1 MARPSSSVVRTPNGI
16 GTSASESAPDQ
27 DPSRTL
33 AGPAD
38 ETARGARRPAH
49 RRHGKPRP
57 RETTGDVA
65 VRRRLVR
72 LAALPAGLTAL
83 TGAVVSG
90 CLLAD
95 RDSARPPGATTWA
108 ALVVGLL
115 VSTAL
120 VTAAAVLAA
129 AEARGTAERCAALRR
144 ATTRGQA
151 ELDSM
156 LWTLRHGERPVP
168 RTPAPREEPVGDGLG
183 LLAHRI
189 TLAQCGAEA
198 AVAEAAALAGQGR
211 DGQEADQEHAAVL
224 GNLARRLQT
233 LAHREIRLIDELEHD
248 IDDPDLLERV
258 FAVDHLAT
266 RVRRH
271 AENLAVLG
279 GAAPHRRWNRPVH
292 LSEVLRSAVAEIEQ
306 YPRVQLVPPVEGAVR
321 GHAVTDIVHLL
332 AELVENA
339 TVFSAP
345 ETQVLVRAQRVT
357 AGIAVEIE
365 DRGFGMSPGDRHH
378 MNAVL
383 TEPDRVDFPALV
395 RDGRIGLYLVAA
407 LARRHGIV
415 VQLRDNIYGGVQAVT
430 VLPRRLLAADDGS
443 GASGTAP
450 GEATGTA
457 AGSVTGTAAAAGGV
471 TGAALG
477 EHASPDPASGSALD
491 PASGSALD
499 PGLGPDPAPGPAPD
513 GRPSAG
519 PVGHRPDGPIAPP
532 GSASTAGAEA
542 DPHTAPGPH
551 TVPDA
556 GPGTRAPAD
565 RPHGGAPVPPGASGA
580 GPARGPVTAP
590 SSDPHPQDPAG
601 CPDARAGHTGAAA
614 GRPDALARHLDARAG
629 HRDTPAGHPD
639 APAGHPDV
647 PAGHRE
653 VPGGAAEAPGRAGGL
668 PGAGREPGTGGGRHR
683 AAGPDGAEEPGSA
696 PVAPGDPR
704 PRTRAR
710 AEGRGP
716 AVPAPFGGA
725 STGEAVT
732 AAGPEHGAARP
743 PLPRRYPSE
752 RAVPR
757 REQAPDGAREVRPPR
772 LMASFRRSGSA
783 VRGSGHP
790 ADGEDSS
797 SR

>member
-27 DPSRTL
+27 DPPRT
-33 AGPAD
+33 PAD

-57 RETTGDVA
+57 RETTGDAA

-115 VSTAL
+115 VSTAV

-129 AEARGTAERCAALRR
+129 AEARGSAERCAALRR

-168 RTPAPREEPVGDGLG
+168 RTPAPREEPVGDGLD

-198 AVAEAAALAGQGR
+198 AVAEAAALAGQGH
-211 DGQEADQEHAAVL
+211 DGGQEADQEHAAVL

-415 VQLRDNIYGGVQAVT
+415 VQLRDNIYGGVQAVI
-430 VLPRRLLAADDGS
+430 VLPRRLLAADDRS

-457 AGSVTGTAAAAGGV
+457 ARSATGTAAAAGGV
-471 TGAALG
+471 TAAAPG
-477 EHASPDPASGSALD
+477 GHASPDPASGSALD
-491 PASGSALD
+491 PASG
-499 PGLGPDPAPGPAPD
+499 PDPAPG
-513 GRPSAG
+513 
-519 PVGHRPDGPIAPP
+519 
-532 GSASTAGAEA
+532 
-542 DPHTAPGPH
+542 
-551 TVPDA
+551 A
-556 GPGTRAPAD
+556 GPGPAPA
-565 RPHGGAPVPPGASGA
+565 HSLIYKY
-580 GPARGPVTAP
+580 
-590 SSDPHPQDPAG
+590 HP
-601 CPDARAGHTGAAA
+601 
-614 GRPDALARHLDARAG
+614 
-629 HRDTPAGHPD
+629 
-639 APAGHPDV
+639 
-647 PAGHRE
+647 
-653 VPGGAAEAPGRAGGL
+653 
-668 PGAGREPGTGGGRHR
+668 
-683 AAGPDGAEEPGSA
+683 
-696 PVAPGDPR
+696 
-704 PRTRAR
+704 
-710 AEGRGP
+710 
-716 AVPAPFGGA
+716 
-725 STGEAVT
+725 
-732 AAGPEHGAARP
+732 
-743 PLPRRYPSE
+743 
-752 RAVPR
+752 
-757 REQAPDGAREVRPPR
+757 
-772 LMASFRRSGSA
+772 
-783 VRGSGHP
+783 
-790 ADGEDSS
+790 
-797 SR
+797 

>member
-27 DPSRTL
+27 DPSRTP

-49 RRHGKPRP
+49 CRHGKPRP

-491 PASGSALD
+491 P
-499 PGLGPDPAPGPAPD
+499 GLGPDPGSDPD

-519 PVGHRPDGPIAPP
+519 PVGHRPDGLVAPP

-551 TVPDA
+551 TVPGA

-590 SSDPHPQDPAG
+590 PSSGPHPQDPAG

-614 GRPDALARHLDARAG
+614 GRPDA
-629 HRDTPAGHPD
+629 
-639 APAGHPDV
+639 
-647 PAGHRE
+647 
-653 VPGGAAEAPGRAGGL
+653 
-668 PGAGREPGTGGGRHR
+668 
-683 AAGPDGAEEPGSA
+683 
-696 PVAPGDPR
+696 
-704 PRTRAR
+704 
-710 AEGRGP
+710 
-716 AVPAPFGGA
+716 
-725 STGEAVT
+725 
-732 AAGPEHGAARP
+732 
-743 PLPRRYPSE
+743 
-752 RAVPR
+752 
-757 REQAPDGAREVRPPR
+757 
-772 LMASFRRSGSA
+772 
-783 VRGSGHP
+783 
-790 ADGEDSS
+790 
-797 SR
+797 

>member
-27 DPSRTL
+27 DPSRTP

-57 RETTGDVA
+57 RETTGDAA

-115 VSTAL
+115 VSTAV

-129 AEARGTAERCAALRR
+129 AEARGSAERCAALRR

-168 RTPAPREEPVGDGLG
+168 RTHARPRPS
-183 LLAHRI
+183 R
-189 TLAQCGAEA
+189 CGAEA
-198 AVAEAAALAGQGR
+198 AVAEAAALAGQGH
-211 DGQEADQEHAAVL
+211 DGGQEADQEHAAVL

-415 VQLRDNIYGGVQAVT
+415 VQLRDNIYGGVQAVI
-430 VLPRRLLAADDGS
+430 VLPRRLLAADDRS

-457 AGSVTGTAAAAGGV
+457 ARSATGTAAAAGGV
-471 TGAALG
+471 TAAAPG
-477 EHASPDPASGSALD
+477 GHASPDPASGSALD
-491 PASGSALD
+491 PASG
-499 PGLGPDPAPGPAPD
+499 PDPAPGPP
-513 GRPSAG
+513 GRG
-519 PVGHRPDGPIAPP
+519 PVGFGPHPARPLVTGPTAPSLHPGLPPPRGRRQTRTPRPARTRCRTRGPAPGRPRTGHVAGPPSRPGSRVRGRPAARSRHRPPIRTRKTRP
-532 GSASTAGAEA
+532 S
-542 DPHTAPGPH
+542 
-551 TVPDA
+551 VP
-556 GPGTRAPAD
+556 
-565 RPHGGAPVPPGASGA
+565 APVRATPVAW
-580 GPARGPVTAP
+580 PAAPTPWPATSTRGPVTGTPRPVTPTLRPATRTYRP
-590 SSDPHPQDPAG
+590 AIARCRAVRRRRRAVPGACRLRARSRGPAG
-601 CPDARAGHTGAAA
+601 T
-614 GRPDALARHLDARAG
+614 
-629 HRDTPAGHPD
+629 
-639 APAGHPDV
+639 
-647 PAGHRE
+647 
-653 VPGGAAEAPGRAGGL
+653 APGRG
-668 PGAGREPGTGGGRHR
+668 PGRRGEPG
-683 AAGPDGAEEPGSA
+683 PA

-725 STGEAVT
+725 PTGEAAT

-790 ADGEDSS
+790 SDGEGSS
-797 SR
+797 AR

>member
-16 GTSASESAPDQ
+16 GTSDSESAPDQ
-27 DPSRTL
+27 DPPRTP

-57 RETTGDVA
+57 RETTGDAA

-115 VSTAL
+115 VSTAV

-198 AVAEAAALAGQGR
+198 AVAEAAALAGRGH
-211 DGQEADQEHAAVL
+211 DGGQEGDQEHAAVL
-224 GNLARRLQT
+224 GNLARRLQA

-321 GHAVTDIVHLL
+321 GHAVTDVVHLL

-443 GASGTAP
+443 GASGTAT

-457 AGSVTGTAAAAGGV
+457 AGGATGTTAAAGSV
-471 TGAALG
+471 TGAAPG
-477 EHASPDPASGSALD
+477 EHASLD
-491 PASGSALD
+491 PASGSALG
-499 PGLGPDPAPGPAPD
+499 PGLGPDPAPGSDPAPD

-519 PVGHRPDGPIAPP
+519 PVGHRPDGPVAPP
-532 GSASTAGAEA
+532 GSASTAGAAA

-556 GPGTRAPAD
+556 GPGTREPAD
-565 RPHGGAPVPPGASGA
+565 RPHGGAPVPSVASGA

-590 SSDPHPQDPAG
+590 SCDPHPQDPAVR
-601 CPDARAGHTGAAA
+601 PDARAGHTGAVA

-639 APAGHPDV
+639 T

-653 VPGGAAEAPGRAGGL
+653 VPGGAAGAPGRAGGL
-668 PGAGREPGTGGGRHR
+668 PGADQEPGTGGGRHR
-683 AAGPDGAEEPGSA
+683 AAGPDGAGETGPA

-710 AEGRGP
+710 AESRGP

-725 STGEAVT
+725 TTGEAAT

-743 PLPRRYPSE
+743 PLPRRYPPE

-790 ADGEDSS
+790 SDEEGSS
-797 SR
+797 AR

>member
-27 DPSRTL
+27 DPSRTP

-57 RETTGDVA
+57 RETTGDAA

-115 VSTAL
+115 VSTAV

-129 AEARGTAERCAALRR
+129 AEARGSAERCAALRR

-168 RTPAPREEPVGDGLG
+168 RTPAPREEPVGDGLD

-198 AVAEAAALAGQGR
+198 AVAEAAALAGQGH
-211 DGQEADQEHAAVL
+211 DGGQEADQEHAAVL

-415 VQLRDNIYGGVQAVT
+415 VQLRDNIYGGVQAVI

-457 AGSVTGTAAAAGGV
+457 ARSATGTAAAAGGV
-471 TGAALG
+471 TAAAPG
-477 EHASPDPASGSALD
+477 GHASPDPASGSALD
-491 PASGSALD
+491 PASG
-499 PGLGPDPAPGPAPD
+499 PDPAPGSGPGPAPD
-513 GRPSAG
+513 GRPSVG
-519 PVGHRPDGPIAPP
+519 PVGHRPDGPVAPP

-556 GPGTRAPAD
+556 GPGTRATAD
-565 RPHGGAPVPPGASGA
+565 RPRGGAPVPPGVSGA

-590 SSDPHPQDPAG
+590 SSDPHPQDPAVRPG
-601 CPDARAGHTGAAA
+601 AGAGHTGGVA

-629 HRDTPAGHPD
+629 HRDTAAGHPD
-639 APAGHPDV
+639 TPAGHPDV

-653 VPGGAAEAPGRAGGL
+653 VPGGAAEAPGRSGGL
-668 PGAGREPGTGGGRHR
+668 PVAGEEPGTGGGRHR
-683 AAGPDGAEEPGSA
+683 AAGPDGAGEPGPA

-725 STGEAVT
+725 PTGEAAT

-790 ADGEDSS
+790 SDGEGSS
-797 SR
+797 AR